1 MSYLVVS
8 AQELESAAALLA
20 GVGSNVGAAS
30 SAAAGPTAAVLG
42 ALGADEVSAAVAGLF
57 GGHAQ
62 AYQAVSAQAAAFHQQ
77 FVPAL
82 AAAAGSYGRTEAAGA
97 AVLQTVGDDVLGAVN
112 APTMAVLGRPL
123 IGDGVDAAA
132 GSGHNG
138 GAGGL
143 LWGNGGNGGAGAA
156 GQAGGRGGDA
166 GLIGSGGAGGAGGT
180 GGAG

>member
-62 AYQAVSAQAAAFHQQ
+62 AYQAVSAQAAAFHQR

-143 LWGNGGNGGAGAA
+143 LWGNGGNGGAG
-156 GQAGGRGGDA
+156 G
-166 GLIGSGGAGGAGGT
+166 
-180 GGAG
+180 

>member
-1 MSYLVVS
+1 MSFVVVS

-20 GVGSNVGAAS
+20 GVGSNVGAAG

-42 ALGADEVSAAVAGLF
+42 ALGADEVSAAVAELF
-57 GGHAQ
+57 GDHAQ
-62 AYQAVSAQAAAFHQQ
+62 AYQVVSAQAAAFHQR
-77 FVPAL
+77 FVVAL
-82 AAAAGSYGRTEAAGA
+82 AAAAGSYGRAESAGA
-97 AVLQTVGDDVLGAVN
+97 AALQTVGADVLGAVN

-143 LWGNGGNGGAGAA
+143 LWGNGGDGGAGAA
-156 GQAGGRGGDA
+156 GQAGGRGGD
-166 GLIGSGGAGGAGGT
+166 
-180 GGAG
+180 